1 MKIKL
6 FRYSLTVLLLLLLFS
21 FTPARKMFSVVERT
35 QVNVLTPH
43 LFEHGNS
50 FKINFSSYRPDDYSF
65 PLPVGKVRL
74 SESSIVEINTLK
86 GDAVKAMFGGIVRL
100 SRKMPA
106 GGNTIVIRHANGL
119 ETVYSNLAQ
128 NLVKVGET
136 VSAGQTIAIVG
147 ESEGKGS
154 CNFALMANGARIN
167 PETMLNLSNH
177 QLRKQVLLFKKNGH
191 YVEVSVVPASNPTVT
206 STSAQCPT
214 TLDPDNAVDF
224 DKNHDFKINLEQI
237 EKSHWAYPL
246 PGSHVISPYGG
257 HRHHPGV
264 DIKTCLNDR
273 ILAAFD
279 GVVTRSCRYF
289 GYGNCIVVRHA
300 YNFETLYSHQ
310 SKNLVHVG
318 DKVKAGQVI
327 GLTGRTG
334 LATTAHLHF
343 EVHFRGHH
351 INPAVIFDH
360 AHKCL
365 QQCILTLCSNGRMMV
380 EKQKR

>member
-1 MKIKL
+1 MKIKI
-6 FRYSLTVLLLLLLFS
+6 FRYGLTVLFLLSLIS
-21 FTPARKMFSVVERT
+21 FAPARKMFSVAERT
-35 QVNVLTPH
+35 QVNVATPR
-43 LFEHGNS
+43 LFEHENS
-50 FKINFSSYRPDDYSF
+50 FKVNFCSYQPDDYSF
-65 PLPVGKVRL
+65 PLPVGKARL

-86 GDAVKAMFGGIVRL
+86 GDAVKAMFSGIVRL
-100 SRKMPA
+100 SRKMPISD
-106 GGNTIVIRHANGL
+106 NTIVIRHANGL

-147 ESEGKGS
+147 ERGGKGY
-154 CNFALMANGARIN
+154 CNFAMMANGARIN
-167 PETMLNLSNH
+167 PETILSLSSH

-191 YVEVSVVPASNPTVT
+191 YVDVSVVPVCNISVA
-206 STSAQCPT
+206 STSGQCPT
-214 TLDPDNAVDF
+214 TLDPDNAVDY
-224 DKNHDFKINLEQI
+224 DKNHDFKIDLRQL
-237 EKSHWAYPL
+237 EKSHWTYPL

-257 HRHHPGV
+257 CRHHPGV
-264 DIKTCLNDR
+264 DIKTCPNDR

-351 INPAVIFDH
+351 INPAVFFDH